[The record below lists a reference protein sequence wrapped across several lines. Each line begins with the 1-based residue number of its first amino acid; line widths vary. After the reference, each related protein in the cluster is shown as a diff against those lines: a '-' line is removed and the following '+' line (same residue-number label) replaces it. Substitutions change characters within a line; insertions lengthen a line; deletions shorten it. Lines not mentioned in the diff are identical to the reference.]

1 MDDQHYILTCIIKNK
16 SIASWNEDH
25 KLIIRGDDAMVVYK
39 DGDKW
44 RVLYRYTD

>member
-25 KLIIRGDDAMVVYK
+25 KLIIRGGLQNEK
-39 DGDKW
+39 DESF
-44 RVLYRYTD
+44 VSQMF